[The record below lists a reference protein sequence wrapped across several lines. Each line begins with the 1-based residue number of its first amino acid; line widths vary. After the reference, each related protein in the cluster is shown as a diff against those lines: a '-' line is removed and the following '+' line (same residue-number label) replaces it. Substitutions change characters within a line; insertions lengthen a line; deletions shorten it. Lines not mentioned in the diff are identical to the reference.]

1 MKIKTLVLCSIV
13 LLVSFLLLTGCSS
26 EPPQEETDQVEET
39 EIDEVV
45 EEDVIGPGQFIF
57 ARSSTTPTH
66 YFDSA
71 YIVEI
76 TEDSVVFN
84 WADTYAKGEDGR
96 TYPNSPEY
104 YHAVKPMTEDQIEV
118 SSAVML
124 APKGT
129 CFVYYVGQIVEVDDG
144 QYIVNYL
151 MPGYDEEKVDTC
163 SDLSRLFVIIGE

>member
-1 MKIKTLVLCSIV
+1 MKIKTSVLWSVII
-13 LLVSFLLLTGCSS
+13 LVSFLLLTGCSS
-26 EPPQEETDQVEET
+26 EPPQDTDQIEEA
-39 EIDEVV
+39 DEEEVI
-45 EEDVIGPGQFIF
+45 EEDIIGPGQLIF

-84 WADTYAKGEDGR
+84 WADTYAKGEEGR
-96 TYPNSPEY
+96 TYTNSPKY
-104 YHAVKPMTEDQIEV
+104 YHAAKPMTEDQIEIG
-118 SSAVML
+118 AEVMI
-124 APKGT
+124 APGGT
-129 CFVYYVGQIVEVDDG
+129 SFVYYVGQIVEVDDG

-163 SDLSRLFVIIGE
+163 SDLSRLFIIFGE